1 MGNASN
7 WNYFENED
15 NIKVEKDKKKTV
27 SSVFEVTLPV
37 LKPLDAKKRL
47 G

>member
-15 NIKVEKDKKKTV
+15 NIKEEKDKKKN
-27 SSVFEVTLPV
+27 SF
-37 LKPLDAKKRL
+37 KCF
-47 G
+47 

>member
-15 NIKVEKDKKKTV
+15 NIKVEKDKKKN
-27 SSVFEVTLPV
+27 SF
-37 LKPLDAKKRL
+37 KCF
-47 G
+47 